1 MRRFAYMTSAM
12 AALMIAMPAMAAPDP
27 AIFKAQLDALMDKEL
42 RAQKIPGAAVAVL
55 RDGAIV
61 VAKGYGLANVEH
73 DVPVTPDTIFQS
85 GSLGKM
91 FTATAVMLEVEQGKI
106 ALDDPVSKYLPG
118 TPPSWS
124 GVTVR
129 NLLTHTSGIPNYG
142 EDFDYRR
149 DYSDD
154 DLLKIAYALPLSFK
168 PGARWSYSNT
178 GYEMLGILVRKA
190 TGRSYLDILQK
201 DVFAPLGM
209 KTARGISDSDIVPH
223 RAAGYHLV
231 DGALKNQDWVSP
243 SMNSTADG
251 SLYFSLNDMI
261 AWARGVEQQ
270 KLLGADGW
278 RQVYTPVR
286 LNSGKSYHYGFG
298 WQVQQA
304 AGQPHYS
311 HGGSWQG
318 FKTFYSRYLG
328 DGLSVILLSNSAETK
343 VDEIAD
349 GIAGLWDPALTAPPP
364 RPAPAPAIAKRVSA
378 MIEKVRAE
386 KLTAADLP
394 LAGAGYAAAANQ
406 FFSKIVRDAGPLT
419 KLDLVEKNESGDDV
433 EYVFNATFGQQQH
446 RIGYT
451 VAPGD
456 QVSSFYVA
464 P

>member
-1 MRRFAYMTSAM
+1 MRAFAYVTSAL
-12 AALMIAMPAMAAPDP
+12 AALTVAMPAMAAPDP
-27 AIFKAQLDALMDKEL
+27 ATFKAEVDAFMAKEL
-42 RAQKIPGAAVAVL
+42 QAQKVPGAAVAVL

-61 VAKGYGLANVEH
+61 IAKGYGLANIEH

-91 FTATAVMLEVEQGKI
+91 FTATAVMLAVQQGKI
-106 ALDDPVSKYLPG
+106 GLDDPVSKYLPG
-118 TPPSWS
+118 TPPGWS
-124 GVTVR
+124 PITVR
-129 NLLTHTSGIPNYG
+129 QLLTHTSGIPNYG
-142 EDFDYRR
+142 QDFDYRR
-149 DYSDD
+149 DYSEDE
-154 DLLKIAYALPLSFK
+154 LLKIAYALPLSFK

-178 GYEMLGILVRKA
+178 AYEVLGILVHKA
-190 TGRSYLDILQK
+190 TGRTYVDILDK

-209 KTARGISDSDIVPH
+209 KTARGISDADIVPH

-243 SMNSTADG
+243 TMNSTADG

-286 LNSGKSYHYGFG
+286 LNSGKTYHYGFG

-304 AGQPHYS
+304 AGKPHYS
-311 HGGSWQG
+311 HGGAWQG
-318 FKTFYSRYLG
+318 FKTYYSRYLG
-328 DGLSVILLSNSAETK
+328 DGLSIVVLSNSAETK
-343 VDEIAD
+343 VDELAD

-364 RPAPAPAIAKRVSA
+364 RPAPAPAIAKRVTA
-378 MIEKVRAE
+378 LIEKVRTE
-386 KLTAADLP
+386 KLTDADLP
-394 LAGAGYAAAANQ
+394 LEAPGFAAIANQ
-406 FFSKIVRDAGPLT
+406 YFSKMLRDAGPLT
-419 KLDLVEKNESGDDV
+419 RLDLIEKSEEGDDV
-433 EYVFNATFGQQQH
+433 NYVFNASFGQQQH
-446 RIGYT
+446 RVAYK

-456 QVSSFYVA
+456 QAASFYVA